1 MCSRNPKAG
10 KNKKTE
16 NDKTER
22 INRKHNHE
30 IIKSK
35 FKENAKMLCK
45 RLCQL
50 NGKQTNK
57 QNKPGTERRY
67 LQTAYKTK
75 DSHLEYVRT
84 SQKLNVKKQNPNRKV
99 GTRILY

>member
-22 INRKHNHE
+22 INRKQNHE

-45 RLCQL
+45 RLFV
-50 NGKQTNK
+50 NWMEKKTNK
-57 QNKPGTERRY
+57 PRTER
-67 LQTAYKTK
+67 
-75 DSHLEYVRT
+75 
-84 SQKLNVKKQNPNRKV
+84 
-99 GTRILY
+99 